1 MKSLKSLLAILLVA
15 LVLTG
20 CQGKEKRNQKET
32 KTVSFGVL
40 ATLTGEYSRYG
51 QAMKWGID
59 IAVDDLNKSNDT
71 LKINAKYQDDK
82 FQFKEAIEGFN
93 YFKQKN
99 MPIIFGP
106 AGSGISKLLA
116 PRADQAKIVL
126 LSSISTADSLKYAG
140 DYYFRNVSPN
150 SDQAITIIDFI
161 RNDLKYNKVGVL
173 YENNE
178 YGLNMQNVFGNRF
191 SNPNE
196 EIVFNEPYEE
206 NQTNFRNLIAK
217 IKNKNCDIIF
227 IPGTTKGIALLVKQL
242 REQGV
247 KSEVITG
254 DGGYGWEI
262 TDIAGKN
269 ANGLYCTLMTIED
282 TTTVAYQ
289 DFSEKFKKEYKT
301 TPDVYSVYSY
311 DAVGMVYAC
320 VLNILQRA
328 EPVTGENIKNELY
341 KLKYDGRCGHYEF
354 DEYGEVSKPFGL
366 FQLVDGQY
374 IRVK

>member
-1 MKSLKSLLAILLVA
+1 MKSLKSFLAIVLIA
-15 LVLTG
+15 LVLMG
-20 CQGKEKRNQKET
+20 CQGKNKQGEKV
-32 KTVSFGVL
+32 KTITFGAL
-40 ATLTGEYSRYG
+40 AATTGDNARYG
-51 QAMKWGID
+51 QAMQWGID

-71 LKINAKYQDDK
+71 LRIKIKYQNDK
-82 FQFKEAIEGFN
+82 FNLDAAREGFN
-93 YFKQKN
+93 ELKRIKV
-99 MPIIFGP
+99 PIIFGP
-106 AGSGISKLLA
+106 AGSDISKYLA
-116 PRADQAKIVL
+116 PFADQAKIVL

-150 SDQAITIIDFI
+150 SDQAITIINFI
-161 RNDLKYNKVGVL
+161 RNDLKYNKVGVF

-178 YGLNMQNVFGNRF
+178 YGLNMQDVFKKKF

-217 IKNKNCDIIF
+217 IKNKKFDIIF

-242 REQGV
+242 REQGINNPI
-247 KSEVITG
+247 ITG
-254 DGGYGWEI
+254 DGGYGWEV
-262 TDIAGKN
+262 TDIAGKS

-282 TTTVAYQ
+282 TSTVAFQ
-289 DFSEKFKKEYKT
+289 DFCQKFKKRYKT

-311 DAVGMVYAC
+311 DAVGIIYTCA
-320 VLNILQRA
+320 LNILQRGL
-328 EPVTGENIKNELY
+328 PVTGENIKNELY
-341 KLKYDGRCGHYEF
+341 NVKYDGLCGHYEF

>member
-1 MKSLKSLLAILLVA
+1 MKTLKSLFVILAMVF
-15 LVLTG
+15 VLTG
-20 CQGKEKRNQKET
+20 CRGKERKEQENV
-32 KTVSFGVL
+32 KTISFGVL
-40 ATLTGEYSRYG
+40 APLNGNYERYG
-51 QAMKWGID
+51 KAMQWGID
-59 IAVDDLNKSNDT
+59 IAVDDLNQSNDT
-71 LKINAKYQDDK
+71 LKIDVEYQDSK
-82 FQFKEAIEGFN
+82 FEEMPALDGFN

-99 MPIIFGP
+99 IPIIFGP
-106 AGSGISKLLA
+106 AGSGISRFLA
-116 PRADQAKIVL
+116 PRANKAQIVL

-161 RNDLKYNKVGVL
+161 RDDLKYNKVGVL

-178 YGLNMQNVFGNRF
+178 YGLNMQSVFKNRF

-206 NQTNFRNLIAK
+206 NQNNFRTLIAK
-217 IKNKNCDIIF
+217 IKNKKCDIIF
-227 IPGTTKGIALLVKQL
+227 IPGTTKGIALLVRQL

-247 KSEVITG
+247 TTQVITG
-254 DGGYGWEI
+254 DGGYGWEV
-262 TDIAGKN
+262 TDIAGKS

-282 TTTVAYQ
+282 TTAVAYQ
-289 DFSEKFKKEYKT
+289 DFSAKFKEKYKA

-341 KLKYDGRCGHYEF
+341 KIKYDGICGHYEF

-366 FQLVDGQY
+366 FQLMDGQY
-374 IRVK
+374 NRVK